1 MSPVPISNSH
11 YSFQDVEE
19 IKGEVQLPIDWTLRT
34 KVRFLSP
41 NPFPWSQKIKTCEEA
56 SATTG

>member
-1 MSPVPISNSH
+1 V
-11 YSFQDVEE
+11 
-19 IKGEVQLPIDWTLRT
+19 IKGEEQLPIDWTLRT

-56 SATTG
+56 SATTGQVYF

>member
-1 MSPVPISNSH
+1 MGELDLPV
-11 YSFQDVEE
+11 
-19 IKGEVQLPIDWTLRT
+19 DWTLRT

-56 SATTG
+56 SATTGLVYGTLKKIALITCT